1 MRERTASTVAAE
13 VGEKAAVAPT
23 TAAPEQGKVEEP
35 RPRGDQNRVTFDQG
49 YQPKPLKYNVATPP
63 VPLWKLSSV
72 ANFKRRVYLQN
83 IQEQQRRAAASE
95 TTELSASEGEAG
107 NNSKGGAGIGGSTR
121 VARSVTRQM
130 MNEAA
135 AASASGSASEQEM
148 ASSGNGGNSTSG
160 YPMGGP
166 APPEGFEVGVGLPDP
181 MLGLSIANKS
191 MLQSLS
197 NDELKNEME
206 KMNFNCS
213 LIKNELCALEKFRGN
228 LVWLLSNSNMYKV
241 QRNHNDEGMKAGSQ
255 GNPKKRHRS
264 TTDVSASPIAKTGK
278 VTA

>member
-49 YQPKPLKYNVATPP
+49 YQPKPLKYNVVTPP

-166 APPEGFEVGVGLPDP
+166 APPEG
-181 MLGLSIANKS
+181 
-191 MLQSLS
+191 
-197 NDELKNEME
+197 
-206 KMNFNCS
+206 
-213 LIKNELCALEKFRGN
+213 
-228 LVWLLSNSNMYKV
+228 
-241 QRNHNDEGMKAGSQ
+241 
-255 GNPKKRHRS
+255 
-264 TTDVSASPIAKTGK
+264 
-278 VTA
+278 